1 MLTDIVAYLAGICL
15 ALSFLPQV
23 IKTWRTKHAADVSM
37 GLLLLS
43 LASAVGYEYYAWVL
57 GLIPVVVMNAIFLIL
72 VVIEIFLKLH
82 YDARH
87 PPGNAAMEG

>member
-57 GLIPVVVMNAIFLIL
+57 GLIPVYLGINGLPVR
-72 VVIEIFLKLH
+72 E
-82 YDARH
+82 
-87 PPGNAAMEG
+87 